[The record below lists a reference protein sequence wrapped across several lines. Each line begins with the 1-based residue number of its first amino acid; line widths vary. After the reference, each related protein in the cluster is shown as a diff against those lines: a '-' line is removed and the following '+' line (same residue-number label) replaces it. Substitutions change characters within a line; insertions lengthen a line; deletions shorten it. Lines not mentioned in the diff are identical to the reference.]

1 LSLQSREI
9 VAGFSALRL
18 FSEGALRVHS
28 GMLARLAPTIQPFRR
43 KTLSISELTD
53 IINRQ
58 SSPSIQLLNAARNI
72 RLTLEEI

>member
-1 LSLQSREI
+1 
-9 VAGFSALRL
+9 
-18 FSEGALRVHS
+18 
-28 GMLARLAPTIQPFRR
+28 MLARLAPTIQPFRR